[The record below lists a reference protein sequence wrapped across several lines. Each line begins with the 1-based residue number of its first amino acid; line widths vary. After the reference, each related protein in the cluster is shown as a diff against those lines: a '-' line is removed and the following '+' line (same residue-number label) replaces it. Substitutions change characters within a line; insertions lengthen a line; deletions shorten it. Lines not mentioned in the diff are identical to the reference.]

1 MVTLLEVTLLY
12 RIVFT
17 KQDQE
22 DRNWKEVKV
31 WLFSDDMIVYISDPQ
46 NSTRELLQLI
56 NNFSK
61 VVRYKINSN
70 KSVAFLY
77 TNYKEAEK

>member
-56 NNFSK
+56 NTFSK
-61 VVRYKINSN
+61 IAGYKIN
-70 KSVAFLY
+70 
-77 TNYKEAEK
+77 